1 MLNFN
6 IRLNFIHIIL
16 QYSYLCKFYDSVS
29 IVVGEYVYRYFIFW
43 SNRCSPCWVD
53 KSDKEGLSVLWE
65 KVLQNF
71 HTGWP
76 QPLTWF
82 KGQGYCPAEI
92 AVNIMMNIWQN
103 VAFYKINVYSCS
115 EDFKDYKKIQ
125 CRISLLFCGLIN
137 ISLVGPGFELESIHF
152 ATNFTL

>member
-6 IRLNFIHIIL
+6 IRLNFIRMIL

-76 QPLTWF
+76 QPLTRF

-92 AVNIMMNIWQN
+92 EVNIMMNIWQN
-103 VAFYKINVYSCS
+103 VAFYKCIVVQKISKITNNSNVEFRSFSVVSYQYWSS
-115 EDFKDYKKIQ
+115 WAKVWTWIY
-125 CRISLLFCGLIN
+125 R
-137 ISLVGPGFELESIHF
+137 IHF
-152 ATNFTL
+152 ATNFSL